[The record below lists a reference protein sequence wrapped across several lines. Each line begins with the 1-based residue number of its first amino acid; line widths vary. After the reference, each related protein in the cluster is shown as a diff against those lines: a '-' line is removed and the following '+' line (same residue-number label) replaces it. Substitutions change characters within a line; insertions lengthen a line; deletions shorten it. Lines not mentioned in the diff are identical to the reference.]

1 MNIFSRANEHT
12 YHPQE
17 MAQIKQRFLSLYPDI
32 NPHQPILPLNRE
44 IVAISLCLEGF
55 SYGQIAGIPEFTY
68 GFLLCGFLAA
78 YVMINQPLRALRR
91 IAVARFPEVAWAEH
105 TKQYRLMRIFTLL
118 ALVATPM
125 LWLGLYPTIAEL
137 GEWADLMVPTA
148 VMVTFGGFAFLLRH
162 QLRRYFNITADSQPL
177 LRQSLVAADTDT
189 PSHPGTAHY
198 QTPTG
203 QDS

>member
-17 MAQIKQRFLSLYPDI
+17 LAQIKQRFLSLYPDI
-32 NPHQPILPLNRE
+32 DPHQPILPLNRE
-44 IVAISLCLEGF
+44 IVAISLCLGGF

-91 IAVARFPEVAWAEH
+91 IAAARFPEVAWAEH

-118 ALVATPM
+118 ALVATPI

-137 GEWADLMVPTA
+137 GEWADLMGPAA

-162 QLRRYFNITADSQPL
+162 QLRRYFTITADSQPL
-177 LRQSLVAADTDT
+177 LHQSVTGGGPDT
-189 PSHPGTAHY
+189 PSHPGTTRY
-198 QTPTG
+198 QAPTG
-203 QDS
+203 RDS